1 MQKVAQMAK
10 NDRLFFLAFVLFGWI
25 AVVMGF
31 GPVVWKRFQG
41 LSDGPASVVLQVH
54 VFAFVG
60 WMALLST
67 QVLLVRVGH
76 TALHR
81 ILGLGLVVLL
91 PVMVIAGMW
100 TEIESQR
107 RSDPQTEDDLRFFV
121 TPLIET
127 ILFAGLAIAAFL
139 KRNDPASH
147 KRLILMATSIILVAA
162 FNRWWGEALD
172 GWLGNGYWAPILSIF
187 FGPNLLMACGMAHD
201 LNSNGTIHRTY
212 LVAVPLVVA
221 AEIVAGLIW
230 HAAWWPEVARRIIG
244 Y

>member
-1 MQKVAQMAK
+1 MEDVAQMPK

-41 LSDGPASVVLQVH
+41 LSDGPASIVLQVH

-60 WMALLST
+60 WMGLLST

-76 TALHR
+76 TVLHR

-100 TEIESQR
+100 TEIEAQR
-107 RSDPQTEDDLRFFV
+107 RSDRQTEDDLRFFV

-127 ILFAGLAIAAFL
+127 IVFAGLAIAAFL